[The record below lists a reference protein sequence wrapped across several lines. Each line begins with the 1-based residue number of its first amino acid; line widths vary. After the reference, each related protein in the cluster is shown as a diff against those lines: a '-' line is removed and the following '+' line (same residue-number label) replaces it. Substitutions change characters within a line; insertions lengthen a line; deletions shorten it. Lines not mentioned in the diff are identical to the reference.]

1 MKTKILFAI
10 LFFVAGTYFCY
21 GQTDLKIDPKT
32 LAVPEENGIWV
43 QPAQNTKA
51 QPIWGICRW
60 HPDRDCSARRSTWT
74 DTYLYSLFRA

>member
-43 QPAQNTKA
+43 QPE
-51 QPIWGICRW
+51 IG
-60 HPDRDCSARRSTWT
+60 
-74 DTYLYSLFRA
+74 RAHV